1 MIILEK
7 LKGAEGE
14 SKKSKDTTAPLKLR
28 APQCGRAQHGLW
40 EMEARDS
47 QDRPPIKRTPATSDQ
62 LTVTL
67 ALKITSRRN
76 RKQGNPFQSLDSMKA
91 VLGPTTSTG
100 HCSSSLTLFPQPIR
114 SRPSPSPLSG
124 YPGLCL
130 SLSDSYIFPKCM
142 PHPDGTMSHPFHV
155 PLDTRAPLEA
165 IKCVCPFVLVTLRE
179 TYDDLYFSDGETRA
193 QRGKITCSKAHSQ
206 LVAESGF
213 NPSLSLSKAK
223 TPCHPA
229 VLV

>member
-130 SLSDSYIFPKCM
+130 SLTATSSQSACPIQRAPCLIPSTCPLTQEHLSKLLSVF
-142 PHPDGTMSHPFHV
+142 V
-155 PLDTRAPLEA
+155 PL
-165 IKCVCPFVLVTLRE
+165 
-179 TYDDLYFSDGETRA
+179 S
-193 QRGKITCSKAHSQ
+193 
-206 LVAESGF
+206 
-213 NPSLSLSKAK
+213 
-223 TPCHPA
+223 
-229 VLV
+229 